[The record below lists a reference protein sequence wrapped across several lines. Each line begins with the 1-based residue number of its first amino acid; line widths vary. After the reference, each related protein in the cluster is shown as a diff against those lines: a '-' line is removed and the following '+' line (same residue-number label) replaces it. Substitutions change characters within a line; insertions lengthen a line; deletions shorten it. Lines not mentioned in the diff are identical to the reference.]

1 MSHASVSSLPSSFA
15 MVLFTISLKYLVDYL
30 SAETN
35 RARATAISSGLFA
48 VVVGGVLGWPFVLA
62 LAPAWALHYLYIS
75 FKAVSS
81 AVEKKK
87 QVKGGKP
94 IDEKKGIDETQA
106 LDLTPYRAFFN
117 STLSVIKAS
126 VILIVIIVGI
136 DAVAYRKIEFV
147 PLNIVLYNV
156 IHASADSG
164 PNIFGTEP
172 WYYYLANLALN
183 FNIALPLALAA
194 PIALPFSSIKK
205 KRQAL
210 LLVLPFFLWLAI
222 FTAQPHK
229 EERFMYIVYGSLAV
243 NAAVSIDAIMQVGSR
258 VLPRWPWIGK
268 IVVAA
273 VLMVYAALSVMRT
286 SALISYYGA
295 PMKVYDKVHELTPQ
309 VPTADGGKYSNVCV
323 GREWYRFP
331 SSYFLRDDQR
341 LKFIASGFD
350 GLLPGEFAEGGDG
363 LHDWR
368 FGTHVVPSGMNNR
381 NEADPSKLVPVSACD
396 YIVDTDLDTAPGET
410 RFTRDEEHWKK
421 VVCEPFLDAGA
432 SRGIARQLKIPTALH
447 KFTKILP
454 SSFAMILFNS
464 SLLFLV
470 GYLSSETNRDRAT
483 GISGGLFSIVVGGV
497 LGWPFV
503 LVFAPFWVLHYIY
516 ITFKA
521 VPPAV
526 DEEKKAAEKKPI
538 DEKKGI
544 DETQTLDLTPSRAFF
559 NSTLSVI
566 KASVILIAIIV
577 GIDAVAYRKIEFVRL
592 NTVLYN
598 VIHASADS
606 APSTFEAKPWYY
618 YFANLALNFNI
629 ALPLALAAP
638 IALPFSSIKK
648 KRQALL
654 LVLPFF
660 LWLAIFT
667 VQPHKE
673 EQFMYVVYG
682 LLAVSAA
689 VTVDAIKQVVSRAS
703 PRWPWIGKIVVA
715 AVLMVYAALSV
726 MRTSA
731 LISYYGAPLNVYDR
745 VRKLTPPVPTAS
757 GGKYSNICVGREWH
771 RFPSSFFLRD
781 DQRLKFIASGFD
793 GLLPGEFAEGG
804 NGVWDWRS
812 GTHVVPSGM
821 NNHNE
826 ADPNKLV
833 PISACD
839 YIVDTDLDTAPGET
853 RFTRDEEHWKK
864 VVCKPFLDPNIWFGI
879 RSGFGIISG
888 LAEASLYIFLHVS
901 KLFGSNIALAYIIIS
916 SLSPGMGHASVSA
929 LPSSFAMV
937 LFNISLS
944 CFVLYLSINSNR
956 NRATGISGGLFAIVV
971 GGVLGWPFV
980 LVLAPSWVLHY
991 IYITFKAVP
1000 PAVDEEKKAAGK
1012 KPIDEKKGID
1022 ETQTLDLTPY
1032 RAFFK
1037 SVVGVIKASVI
1048 LIAIV
1053 VGIDAV
1059 AYRKIEFV
1067 RLNTVLYNVIY
1078 ASADSAPS
1086 TFEAKPWY
1094 YYFANLA
1101 LNFNIALPLALAAP
1115 IALPFSSIKKKR
1127 QALLLV
1133 LPFFLWLAIF
1143 TVQPHKEEQ
1152 FMYVVYG
1159 SLAVSA
1165 AVTVDAIKQVVSRAS
1180 PRWPWIGKIVVA
1192 AVLMVYAAL
1201 SVMRT
1206 SALIS
1211 YYRAPLK
1218 VYDSVRKLTPPV
1230 PTASGGKYSNICV
1243 GREWHRFPSSFFLR
1257 DDQRLKF
1264 IASGFDGLLPGE
1276 FAEGGNGVW
1285 DWRSGTHV
1293 VPSGMNN
1300 RNEADPSKLV
1310 PVSACDYIVDTDLDT
1325 APGETRFTRD
1335 EEHWKKVVCK
1345 PFLDAS
1351 ASRGIARQLKIPKS
1365 LYNITQTIGW
1375 MLAKISK
1382 ARSSNTAK
1390 KSD

>member
-538 DEKKGI
+538 DK
-544 DETQTLDLTPSRAFF
+544 
-559 NSTLSVI
+559 
-566 KASVILIAIIV
+566 
-577 GIDAVAYRKIEFVRL
+577 
-592 NTVLYN
+592 
-598 VIHASADS
+598 
-606 APSTFEAKPWYY
+606 
-618 YFANLALNFNI
+618 
-629 ALPLALAAP
+629 
-638 IALPFSSIKK
+638 
-648 KRQALL
+648 
-654 LVLPFF
+654 
-660 LWLAIFT
+660 
-667 VQPHKE
+667 
-673 EQFMYVVYG
+673 
-682 LLAVSAA
+682 
-689 VTVDAIKQVVSRAS
+689 
-703 PRWPWIGKIVVA
+703 
-715 AVLMVYAALSV
+715 
-726 MRTSA
+726 
-731 LISYYGAPLNVYDR
+731 
-745 VRKLTPPVPTAS
+745 
-757 GGKYSNICVGREWH
+757 
-771 RFPSSFFLRD
+771 
-781 DQRLKFIASGFD
+781 
-793 GLLPGEFAEGG
+793 
-804 NGVWDWRS
+804 
-812 GTHVVPSGM
+812 
-821 NNHNE
+821 
-826 ADPNKLV
+826 
-833 PISACD
+833 
-839 YIVDTDLDTAPGET
+839 
-853 RFTRDEEHWKK
+853 
-864 VVCKPFLDPNIWFGI
+864 
-879 RSGFGIISG
+879 
-888 LAEASLYIFLHVS
+888 
-901 KLFGSNIALAYIIIS
+901 
-916 SLSPGMGHASVSA
+916 
-929 LPSSFAMV
+929 
-937 LFNISLS
+937 
-944 CFVLYLSINSNR
+944 
-956 NRATGISGGLFAIVV
+956 
-971 GGVLGWPFV
+971 
-980 LVLAPSWVLHY
+980 
-991 IYITFKAVP
+991 
-1000 PAVDEEKKAAGK
+1000 
-1012 KPIDEKKGID
+1012 KKGID

-1067 RLNTVLYNVIY
+1067 RLNTVLYNVIH

-1218 VYDSVRKLTPPV
+1218 VYDRVRKLTPPV

-1276 FAEGGNGVW
+1276 FAEGGDGVW